1 MASPAGQ
8 GEAREKPQ
16 WSHPQIHSQTYTDAH
31 IPAHTHTYTLM
42 QRVLS
47 HTCFPTHIHIHACVF
62 TPTHIHRPI
71 GGSFNSTPNLL
82 QRLQHSSLAALVQTG
97 PRKEGDLALLPP
109 GLLSPAKRASMQVQE
124 ALLSPPSSQ
133 TLPLQ
138 CGSIHRHLKG
148 LPSLQGGPPNP
159 TMHCNPPPAA
169 HTVSGW
175 TVCAREKPPR
185 FGHVDA

>member
-42 QRVLS
+42 QCVLS
-47 HTCFPTHIHIHACVF
+47 HTCFPTHIHIHACVL
-62 TPTHIHRPI
+62 TPTHIRRPI

-97 PRKEGDLALLPP
+97 PRKEGDLALLPHQP
-109 GLLSPAKRASMQVQE
+109 SFPSQE
-124 ALLSPPSSQ
+124 GKYAGSGSPPVPSQ
-133 TLPLQ
+133 LPD
-138 CGSIHRHLKG
+138 S
-148 LPSLQGGPPNP
+148 
-159 TMHCNPPPAA
+159 PPAVWEHSQA
-169 HTVSGW
+169 PQGSPLTPGR
-175 TVCAREKPPR
+175 TAKPHNALQPTPSCPHR
-185 FGHVDA
+185 LWLDCLCP